1 MLQSPQPIIVVD
13 LFPEILDQLLCLLN
27 DLSEEEWNRP
37 TVCSDW
43 SAKDVAVHLL
53 GVELGNLSRRRDDY
67 AVSASV
73 DGWDE
78 LVAFINDW
86 NQEWVRVGRRI
97 SSRLLIDLL
106 RFTGGQMSD
115 YFCSLDP
122 YAMGSSVSWAGPDP
136 APVWLDIARE
146 YTERWHHQ
154 QHIRDAV
161 GKAGL
166 KQPRYL
172 MPVLAA
178 FAWAMPRAFREAK
191 GVEGTVVTLT
201 ITGESGGQWSLRQEN
216 GAWRFYE
223 GRTAQPDAAVLLDEG
238 TAWRFFT
245 RGMSQDQAREQMT
258 LVGDRALGMRV
269 LEMVSIIA

>member
-1 MLQSPQPIIVVD
+1 MLQPPQPIIVVD

-27 DLSEEEWNRP
+27 DLSEKEWNRP
-37 TVCSDW
+37 TICAGW
-43 SAKDVAVHLL
+43 SVKDVAVHLL
-53 GVELGNLSRRRDDY
+53 GVELGNLSRRRDGY
-67 AVSASV
+67 ASSASV

-97 SSRLLIDLL
+97 SSPLLIDLL
-106 RFTGGQMSD
+106 RVTGGQMCD
-115 YFCSLDP
+115 CLYSLDP

-136 APVWLDIARE
+136 APLWLDIARE

-161 GKAGL
+161 SKAGL

-172 MPVLAA
+172 TPALAA
-178 FAWAMPRAFREAK
+178 FVWAMPRAFREASRA
-191 GVEGTVVTLT
+191 EGTVVTLT
-201 ITGESGGQWSLRQEN
+201 ITGESGGQWSLRQEK
-216 GAWRFYE
+216 GVWRFYE
-223 GRTAQPDAAVLLDEG
+223 GRTAQPDAEVQLDGEN
-238 TAWRFFT
+238 AWRFFT
-245 RGMSQDQAREQMT
+245 RGISQDQARKHMT
-258 LVGDRALGMRV
+258 LIGDRALATKV